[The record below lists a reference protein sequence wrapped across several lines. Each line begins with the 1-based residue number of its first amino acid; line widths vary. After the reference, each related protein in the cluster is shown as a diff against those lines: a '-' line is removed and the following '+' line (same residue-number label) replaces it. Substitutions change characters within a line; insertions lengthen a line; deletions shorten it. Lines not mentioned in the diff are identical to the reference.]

1 MNQNGQKNEL
11 LIITSN
17 NSEPT
22 MYEKEAELVINQSLF
37 SFKQTK
43 LMEQIDHT
51 LVNRDEVLFMELS
64 KKYTMLLSQYNY
76 LL

>member
-11 LIITSN
+11 LIITST
-17 NSEPT
+17 NSEST

-51 LVNRDEVLFMELS
+51 LINRDKVLFMELS
-64 KKYTMLLSQYNY
+64 KKYSMLLSQYNY

>member
-17 NSEPT
+17 NSEST
-22 MYEKEAELVINQSLF
+22 MFEKEADLVINQSLF

-64 KKYTMLLSQYNY
+64 KKYSMLLSQYNY

>member
-11 LIITSN
+11 LIITST
-17 NSEPT
+17 NSEST

-64 KKYTMLLSQYNY
+64 KKYSMLLSQYNY